1 MDTKSCL
8 FSFTSKVLMKFAIR
22 RYRMPNAAQMQD
34 SKVVRSFNERD
45 SPRYVNIVIEKFEGE
60 ARN

>member
-1 MDTKSCL
+1 MDTKSCF